1 MPVLAQSA
9 SYQDVAAAWWISPRR
24 QFVRSQQVLLYHRMY
39 EQLRTASVLDLQE
52 FLLGEGRSKRSRGR
66 AGSSAAQPG
75 QAGTT
80 ALQAGPL
87 NQAQQPSEQGT
98 ASLSVPWP
106 LPEPSPCSSINM
118 MDSSGHGAA
127 DLERQQ
133 TAEDDQGVAIEA
145 SAANGVPQYDGGS
158 AAGTLSDVG
167 AGTESARKSYLDP
180 QLPLGEE
187 LQQQCSEQLPDH
199 PLTARWHEMQQV
211 RRVQLEQQQLRQ
223 RHQQELALSLPWP
236 LAPGVQA
243 SPLTGA
249 ATPTA
254 PGTGSES
261 LPHIAEEQSGLPA
274 TALASAVQLTPHA
287 SSAAEQTGF
296 QAVYTRPD
304 DGPDAGSPSGPWTLE
319 ALIYHLHSAVLP
331 TLPPAASGS
340 DEGPGHLVRY
350 WYHGKPSNSSS
361 TSSSAPTAAAAA
373 QVGTGT
379 GAAVGAG
386 VGGGGG
392 AVPAAAT
399 GSSSHGGDG
408 GNQGAGFLSPDV
420 EVRHAEWSAW
430 LDYTFERVMA
440 VLAGHQEPTGV
451 EREENWK
458 CRFCKFR
465 APAASSSR
473 RSTATSKT
481 SGTVGAKRQA
491 EGQDARGAGQGA
503 TAQGQVYGE
512 ARLQGQQQPDK
523 ADLLVCTWPAAR

>member
-1 MPVLAQSA
+1 
-9 SYQDVAAAWWISPRR
+9 
-24 QFVRSQQVLLYHRMY
+24 MY
-39 EQLRTASVLDLQE
+39 EQLRTASVSDLRE
-52 FLLGEGRSKRSRGR
+52 FLLGEGRSKRSRSS

-75 QAGTT
+75 QAGST
-80 ALQAGPL
+80 ALQAGAL

-106 LPEPSPCSSINM
+106 LPEPSPCSSIDM

-133 TAEDDQGVAIEA
+133 TAEADQGGAIEA
-145 SAANGVPQYDGGS
+145 SAANGVLTSDGGS
-158 AAGTLSDVG
+158 AAGTLPDVG

-211 RRVQLEQQQLRQ
+211 RRVQLEQQQQRQ
-223 RHQQELALSLPWP
+223 QHQQELALSLPWP

-254 PGTGSES
+254 PGAGSES
-261 LPHIAEEQSGLPA
+261 LPHIAEEQDGLRA
-274 TALASAVQLTPHA
+274 TALAAAAQLTPHA

-319 ALIYHLHSAVLP
+319 ALIQHLHSAVLP
-331 TLPPAASGS
+331 TLPPAAPGS

-373 QVGTGT
+373 QVGTDT
-379 GAAVGAG
+379 GAAAGAGAGG
-386 VGGGGG
+386 VGG
-392 AVPAAAT
+392 AERAAAA

-408 GNQGAGFLSPDV
+408 GNPGAGFLSPDV

-440 VLAGHQEPTGV
+440 VLAGRQEPTGV

-473 RSTATSKT
+473 RSTAASKT

-491 EGQDARGAGQGA
+491 EGQDAPGAGQGA

-512 ARLQGQQQPDK
+512 ARLQGQQQPDR
-523 ADLLVCTWPAAR
+523 ADMLVCTWPAAR